1 MPDKDTIDIEVAYA
15 LPGRQRVVS
24 LQVQRDAAVR
34 DILDLSGLKAEFP
47 ELDLRHCPVGVYGRE
62 VGEDYVIRAG
72 DRIEI
77 YRPLKRDPRE
87 ARRELAARG
96 LTM

>member
-1 MPDKDTIDIEVAYA
+1 MPYKETMDIEVAYA
-15 LPGRQRVVS
+15 LPERQCIVS
-24 LQVQRDAAVR
+24 LQVPPGSSVR
-34 DILDLSGLKAEFP
+34 EVLELSGLQAEFP
-47 ELDLRHCPVGVYGRE
+47 ELDLRRCPVGVYGRE
-62 VGEDYVIRAG
+62 IADDYVIRAG